1 MNKQYLKFAIGIIA
15 VILIG
20 FFLIL
25 SVGTKKNQIGKSLG
39 SIDEGT
45 YKYQQTSTTSTEK
58 DIINNSAV
66 LHRIIVGTS
75 DSAGYITLIDS
86 VTPITSSTTVFHI
99 AGDTLKGV
107 YEVGAYFTN
116 GIMAIVSQSDVTFI
130 FSPR

>member
-1 MNKQYLKFAIGIIA
+1 MNKQYFKVGIGIMIA
-15 VILIG
+15 VLVG
-20 FFLIL
+20 FALIL
-25 SVGTKKNQIGKSLG
+25 SGGTKKNKIGNSLG

-75 DSAGYITLIDS
+75 DTAGYITLIDS
-86 VTPITSSTTVFHI
+86 ATPITSSTTVFHI

-107 YEVGAYFTN
+107 YEVGAYFAN